1 MNVCELKPGTL
12 FRVVGLEGEGLV
24 ELLRVSDGS
33 CYVRSA
39 KRTVRQGFET
49 YKGDVV
55 KPFEVPADGYNI
67 SRATPVI
74 LDHTSA

>member
-1 MNVCELKPGTL
+1 MNVCELEPGTL

-39 KRTVRQGFET
+39 KRRLRGGFET
-49 YKGDVV
+49 YDGKSV
-55 KPFEVPADGYNI
+55 KAFEVPADGYNI
-67 SRATPVI
+67 SRATSVI
-74 LDHTSA
+74 LDHNPL